1 MPSKTIDL
9 GVRLHH
15 LDEGSGDQT
24 FVLVHGLGGSHL
36 NWSPLIAPLAKRG
49 RVLVP
54 DLGGFGRTPPST
66 EGASVEANL
75 ALLARFVRAVAPD
88 RRVVL
93 VGNSMGG
100 YLSLRMA
107 ADHGALVRALV
118 LVDPAAPL
126 PFGGRIDP
134 TVAAMFASYMVPGVA
149 QRLMRRRAAQVG
161 AEGMV
166 RDMMKMCTV
175 DVARIDPAVID
186 AHIALARERAS
197 MPWAIDAFLEAARS
211 VVLAITRRGTYH
223 DAVDAVRAPTLLVH
237 GARDRLVSVDAA
249 RALAKR
255 RADWR
260 YVEHHDLGHTP
271 QLEAPGWLLGE
282 MEPWL
287 DALPAR

>member
-36 NWSPLIAPLAKRG
+36 NWSPLVAPLAKRG

-54 DLGGFGRTPPST
+54 DLGGFGRTPPSP

-118 LVDPAAPL
+118 LVDPAGPTCHTGAPSCFAREATAAGWS
-126 PFGGRIDP
+126 PAAP
-134 TVAAMFASYMVPGVA
+134 THPT
-149 QRLMRRRAAQVG
+149 RAA
-161 AEGMV
+161 
-166 RDMMKMCTV
+166 
-175 DVARIDPAVID
+175 ARRHPEKAPIR
-186 AHIALARERAS
+186 HT
-197 MPWAIDAFLEAARS
+197 LE
-211 VVLAITRRGTYH
+211 
-223 DAVDAVRAPTLLVH
+223 
-237 GARDRLVSVDAA
+237 
-249 RALAKR
+249 
-255 RADWR
+255 
-260 YVEHHDLGHTP
+260 
-271 QLEAPGWLLGE
+271 
-282 MEPWL
+282 
-287 DALPAR
+287 